1 MIYLDSP
8 APYEKIIQQTED
20 EQIRL
25 VVNVFRGTEYIS
37 LRKYYLDFDE
47 EWKPTRNGITMKVDF
62 ENTRRLFEGLVDIL
76 SLAESKSVLEEQF
89 KEQLDEIYLP

>member
-1 MIYLDSP
+1 
-8 APYEKIIQQTED
+8 
-20 EQIRL
+20 
-25 VVNVFRGTEYIS
+25 
-37 LRKYYLDFDE
+37 
-47 EWKPTRNGITMKVDF
+47 MKVDF

>member
-1 MIYLDSP
+1 MIDLYSP

>member
-1 MIYLDSP
+1 MIDLDSP
-8 APYEKIIQQTED
+8 APYEKITQQTDD

-47 EWKPTRNGITMKVDF
+47 EWKHTRNGITMKVDF

>member
-1 MIYLDSP
+1 MIDLDSP
-8 APYEKIIQQTED
+8 ASYEKIIQQTED

>member
-1 MIYLDSP
+1 MIDLDSP
-8 APYEKIIQQTED
+8 SPYEKIIQQTDD

-25 VVNVFRGTEYIS
+25 VVNVFCGTEYIS
-37 LRKYYLDFDE
+37 LRKYYISFEE
-47 EWKPTRNGITMKVDF
+47 EWLPTRNGITMKVDF
-62 ENTRRLFEGLVDIL
+62 ENTRRFFEGLVVIL